1 MKSPDQIASEK
12 TMLLHMPHNIMLVDQ
27 IIDIKAQAF
36 SSTITLG
43 YNNPADQTQTAV
55 TLQMPTSF
63 LKILSDGIAEKL
75 KENSQL
81 IKDQHKAFTESL

>member
-1 MKSPDQIASEK
+1 MKTPDQLSAEK

-63 LKILSDGIAEKL
+63 LKILSDSITDKL
-75 KENSQL
+75 KENSQS
-81 IKDQHKAFTESL
+81 IKDQHKIFADSL